1 MKVQDLST
9 KYNPKEI
16 EEKIYQKWLPYLKI
30 EKQKGVKNFIALMAP
45 PNVTGSLHM
54 GHSLQNTLLD
64 AFLRYKRMNG
74 YRIIWIPGLDHAG
87 IATQN
92 VVEKELKKEGL
103 TRFDL
108 GREKFIERVWQWKE
122 KYGGIILEQ
131 FKKLGITP
139 DWSKTRFTLDKN
151 YVRWVEKAFIE
162 YYKKG
167 WIYRDYRAINFCPRC
182 KTSLSDLEIEYIEK
196 DGKLYY
202 IKYPLKDSQEFLVVA
217 TTRPETMLGD
227 VALAVNPNDQRY
239 TKYIG
244 RTAILPIINRELLII
259 TDIRVDPK
267 FGTGVVKITP
277 AHSIIDYEIGIKHN
291 LPMIKVIDESAKIV
305 NVPQFE
311 GLDYLTAREKVLQIL
326 KEQNLLVKE
335 EDIKHNIPICYR
347 CQTELQV
354 IPSKEWFLK
363 MDYLAALAKDAV
375 KNRKIFIIPNRF
387 KKIYFAWLKNVKD
400 WCISRKIWWGQTLP
414 VWYCKNCEDSYVV
427 SIKKPNKKCKICKKS
442 NWYRTEEVFDTWFS
456 SALWP
461 FAILYTK
468 KEKKWYPADVVF
480 SARDILNLWITRM
493 IFSGL
498 YFMKNVP
505 FKLVYI
511 HPTVL
516 TKEGKRMSK
525 SLGTGID
532 PLDLIE
538 KYGADAL
545 RFGLIWQTTNLQDLR
560 FDEVNVENGMKFANK
575 IYNAVRFYLIR
586 YPEMQKRQGFSS
598 EDRKIIR
605 AFNSTLKYVNKNIER
620 LQFSNALKRIY
631 KFFWNQLCD
640 VYIETCKGNTKNN
653 PEVLRM
659 VLLNSLKLLHPFM
672 PFITE
677 YLWSLMGNKNLL
689 ILEKWPQQI

>member
-1 MKVQDLST
+1 MKAPSIQS
-9 KYNPKEI
+9 KYDPKEI
-16 EEKIYQKWLPYLKI
+16 EEKIYKKWLPYLRI
-30 EKQKGVKNFIALMAP
+30 EKQKGSKDFIALMAP
-45 PNVTGSLHM
+45 PNITGSLHM

-64 AFLRYKRMNG
+64 VLIRYKKMNG

-108 GREKFIERVWQWKE
+108 GREKFIKRVWEWKE

-131 FKKLGITP
+131 FKKLGIIP
-139 DWSKTRFTLDKN
+139 DWSRTRFTLDKN
-151 YVRWVEKAFIE
+151 YVKWVEKAFID

-167 WIYRDYRAINFCPRC
+167 LIYRYYRAINFCPRC
-182 KTSLSDLEIEYIEK
+182 KTSLSDLEIEYIER

-202 IKYPLKDSQEFLVVA
+202 IKYPLKDSEEYLVVA

-227 VALAVNPNDQRY
+227 VALAVNPNDERY
-239 TKYIG
+239 IKYIG
-244 RTAILPIINRELLII
+244 RMAILPIVNRELLII
-259 TDIRVDPK
+259 ADIRVDPK
-267 FGTGVVKITP
+267 FGTGIVKITP
-277 AHSIIDYEIGIKHN
+277 AHSIVDYEIGIKHN
-291 LPMIKVIDESAKIV
+291 LEMIKVIDESAKIV
-305 NVPQFE
+305 NVPGFE
-311 GLDYLTAREKVLQIL
+311 GMDYLSAREKIVSIL
-326 KEQNLLVKE
+326 KDKNLLEKE
-335 EDIKHNIPICYR
+335 ENIKHNIPICYR

-363 MDYLAALAKDAV
+363 MDYLASLAKNAV
-375 KNRKIFIIPNRF
+375 KNRKVFIFPNKF
-387 KKIYFAWLKNVKD
+387 KKVYFDWLKNVKD
-400 WCISRKIWWGQTLP
+400 WCISRKIWWGQVLP

-427 SIKKPNKKCKICKKS
+427 STKKPNKKCEICKKS

-468 KEKKWYPADVVF
+468 KEKKWYPADIVF

-498 YFMKNVP
+498 YFMKNIP

-532 PLDLIE
+532 PLELIE
-538 KYGADAL
+538 KYGTDAL

-575 IYNAVRFYLIR
+575 IYNATRFYLIR
-586 YPEMQKRQGFSS
+586 YPEMKKRGGFSS

-605 AFNSTLKYVNKNIER
+605 AFNSTLKYVNKNIEK

-631 KFFWNQLCD
+631 KFFWNQFCD
-640 VYIETCKGNTKNN
+640 IYIETCKGDTKNN
-653 PEVLRM
+653 PEVLRI
-659 VLLNSLKLLHPFM
+659 VLMNSLKLLHPFM

-689 ILEKWPQQI
+689 LLEKWPQQI

>member
-1 MKVQDLST
+1 MKVQNIPP
-9 KYNPKEI
+9 KYNHKEI
-16 EEKIYQKWLPYLKI
+16 EDKIYKRWLPYLKI
-30 EKQKGVKNFIALMAP
+30 ERQKGNKDFIALMAP

-64 AFLRYKRMNG
+64 VFLRYKRMNN

-108 GREKFIERVWQWKE
+108 GREKFIKRVWQWKE

-139 DWSKTRFTLDKN
+139 DWTRVRFTLDKN
-151 YVRWVEKAFIE
+151 YVKWVERAFIE

-167 WIYRDYRAINFCPRC
+167 WIYRDYRAVNFCPRC
-182 KTSLSDLEIEYIEK
+182 KTSLSDLEIEYVER

-202 IKYPLKDSQEFLVVA
+202 IKYPLKDSEEYLVIA

-239 TKYIG
+239 IKYIG
-244 RTAILPIINRELLII
+244 RTAILPIVNRELLII
-259 TDIRVDPK
+259 TDIRVDPN

-277 AHSIIDYEIGIKHN
+277 AHSIVDYEIGLRHN
-291 LPMIKVIDESAKIV
+291 LQMIKVIDESGKIV
-305 NVPQFE
+305 NIPGFE
-311 GLDYLTAREKVLQIL
+311 GLDYLTAREKIINIL
-326 KEQNLLVKE
+326 KEQNYLIKE

-347 CQTELQV
+347 CHTELQV

-363 MDYLAALAKDAV
+363 MDSLASLAKEAV
-375 KNRKIFIIPNRF
+375 KKRKVFIIPNRF
-387 KKIYFAWLKNVKD
+387 KKIYFEWLKNVKD
-400 WCISRKIWWGQTLP
+400 WCISRKIWWGQVLP
-414 VWYCKNCEDSYVV
+414 VWYCKNCEDIYVV
-427 SIKKPNKKCKICKKS
+427 GLKKPNKKCKNCKKS

-468 KEKKWYPADVVF
+468 KEKNWYPADVVF

-586 YPEMQKRQGFSS
+586 YPEMKKREGFST
-598 EDRKIIR
+598 EDRKIIK
-605 AFNSTLKYVNKNIER
+605 AFNSTLKYVNKNIES
-620 LQFSNALKRIY
+620 LQFSKALKRIY
-631 KFFWNQLCD
+631 KFFWNQFCD
-640 VYIETCKGNTKNN
+640 IYIESCKGETKNN

-659 VLLNSLKLLHPFM
+659 VIINSLKLLHPFM

-677 YLWSLMGNKNLL
+677 YLWSLIGNKNLL
-689 ILEKWPQQI
+689 LLEKWPQQI